1 MQINPILALE
11 LRARWRSNRSFLLLL
26 GVALALSL
34 VALFIYQRAVGT
46 TSESSYDPFTGAI
59 NPGISNFDLRF
70 SAIGRELFTALAHSN
85 ILVWLLIAAASAA
98 TGIAR
103 ERERGLLESLQLSRI
118 SARGQIAARFEA
130 NLLLLGAL
138 QLVLLPIYAV
148 SFLMGGVSQWEILQA
163 FALVIVSSVVGT
175 ALGLWF
181 SARSHRPTGALF
193 GAISVLLALSGLSYY
208 WLGDALYRSRFGSSV
223 NWDEASLALFHP
235 NALFWALTD
244 TTAKWSAPLW
254 QLTLSVSALWL
265 LLSLILCVSATRNV
279 NRTLPPP
286 SWQSGARWVE
296 KLRAKQAATAPDS
309 PALAPTKAA
318 TRKSRAS
325 GALLAD
331 LPVERFVRFSDPLLS
346 REVKARFRLRRVGWF
361 LSALRFAL
369 FLFAIGVWLFEV
381 FWLFDAPSRSAM
393 APYGLRVLLYGGTLG
408 LAAIAATSWTR
419 ERESGTWESLK
430 LSLLTPRE
438 ILRAKWLSPLVSF
451 AYYSAP
457 LWILLPIGALFV
469 GVAAFA
475 EGAIVV
481 IAWLSLA
488 VALGLWMS
496 WRVKNGTASI
506 AWTTGILAVLLAGWP
521 WLNQLANVDESLAR
535 WRYTIGSDR
544 DRTWERI
551 YKPGGGYNDEIV
563 RAYKE
568 DTGNDVAKPKRLSFT
583 GPKGRKV
590 FYISYEDMNLQRWI
604 DQQQEKSSDFTAR
617 FNAWHP
623 GEALNRLFY
632 DSDVK
637 VNSEAYNNS
646 SRRRDITQ
654 SLVVSTLLPL
664 VITLI
669 LLALLRRDVKREQV
683 G

>member
-1 MQINPILALE
+1 MPLNPIFALE
-11 LRARWRSNRSFLLLL
+11 LRARWRNNRSFLLLL

-46 TSESSYDPFTGAI
+46 TASSGYDPLTGAPI
-59 NPGISNFDLRF
+59 AAITNFDLRF
-70 SAIGRELFTALAHSN
+70 TAIGRELFWALANSN
-85 ILVWLLIAAASAA
+85 ILCWLLIAAAGAA

-118 SARGQIAARFEA
+118 SARAQIAARFGA
-130 NLLLLGAL
+130 NLLLLAAL

-148 SFLMGGVSQWEILQA
+148 AFLMGGVSQWEILQA
-163 FALVIVSSVVGT
+163 FVLVVASSVVGT

-193 GAISVLLALSGLSYY
+193 GALSVVIALSGGALY
-208 WLGDALYRSRFGSSV
+208 WIRDTLFYSRFAGTTTDWDAL
-223 NWDEASLALFHP
+223 WPTLFHP
-235 NALFWALTD
+235 NGLFWALTD
-244 TTAKWSAPLW
+244 ATAKWTIPLW
-254 QLTLSVSALWL
+254 QLALGVGATWL
-265 LLSLILCVSATRNV
+265 LLGALLCWSATRNV

-296 KLRAKQAATAPDS
+296 KLKARQAATS
-309 PALAPTKAA
+309 PRSARQSK
-318 TRKSRAS
+318 AS

-331 LPVERFVRFSDPLLS
+331 LPVERFVRFADPLLA
-346 REVKARFRLRRVGWF
+346 REVKGRFRLRRVGWF

-419 ERESGTWESLK
+419 EREGGTWESLK
-430 LSLLTPRE
+430 LSLLSPRE

-469 GVAAFA
+469 GVVPFTL
-475 EGAIVV
+475 GALVV
-481 IAWLSLA
+481 TAWLGLS

-506 AWTTGILAVLLAGWP
+506 AWTTGILAALLVGWP
-521 WLNQLANVDESLAR
+521 WLNQLAGVDESLAR
-535 WRYTIGSDR
+535 WRYTIGSERDWDR
-544 DRTWERI
+544 V
-551 YKPGGGYNDEIV
+551 YKPNGGYTEEIV
-563 RAYKE
+563 RAYKAA
-568 DTGNDVAKPKRLSFT
+568 TGNDVAGPRRIPVIGTNGKTRFWFT
-583 GPKGRKV
+583 SDDDNVRH
-590 FYISYEDMNLQRWI
+590 WI
-604 DQQQEKSSDFTAR
+604 NEQQEKSSAFASR
-617 FNAWHP
+617 LGAWHP
-623 GEALNRLFY
+623 GEALNRLFHE
-632 DSDVK
+632 SDVR
-637 VNSEAYNNS
+637 VNSEAYQNPGQ
-646 SRRRDITQ
+646 RRDVTQ
-654 SLVVSTLLPL
+654 SLIASTLLPL
-664 VITLI
+664 VVTLI
-669 LLALLRRDVKREQV
+669 LLALLRRDVKREQLNT
-683 G
+683 

>member
-1 MQINPILALE
+1 MQLNPILALE

-34 VALFIYQRAVGT
+34 VALFIYQRAVAATGSNST
-46 TSESSYDPFTGAI
+46 DPLTGAI
-59 NPGISNFDLRF
+59 TPAIANFNIRS
-70 SAIGRELFTALAHSN
+70 SAIGRELFVALAHSN
-85 ILVWLLIAAASAA
+85 IIIWLLLAVASAA

-103 ERERGLLESLQLSRI
+103 ERERGLLESLQLSRMG
-118 SARGQIAARFEA
+118 ARAQIAARFA
-130 NLLLLGAL
+130 SSLLLLGAL

-148 SFLMGGVSQWEILQA
+148 AFVMGGVSQWEILQA
-163 FALVIVSSVVGT
+163 FALVVAASLVGT

-193 GAISVLLALSGLSYY
+193 GALSVAIVLSGGALL
-208 WLGDALYRSRFGSSV
+208 WIRDALYSSQFFGTTI
-223 NWDEASLALFHP
+223 NWDALWPALLHP
-235 NALFWALTD
+235 NGLFWALTD
-244 TTAKWSAPLW
+244 PLPVWKTPIW
-254 QLTLSVSALWL
+254 QLALGSGATWL
-265 LLSLILCVSATRNV
+265 LGCGLLCWGATRNV

-296 KLRAKQAATAPDS
+296 KLRARQAATAPRS
-309 PALAPTKAA
+309 ARQSK
-318 TRKSRAS
+318 AS

-331 LPVERFVRFSDPLLS
+331 LPVERFVRFSDPLLA

-369 FLFAIGVWLFEV
+369 FLFASGVWLFEV

-419 ERESGTWESLK
+419 EREGGTWESLK

-451 AYYSAP
+451 AYYAAP
-457 LWILLPIGALFV
+457 LWVLLPIGALFV
-469 GVAAFA
+469 GVVPFA
-475 EGAIVV
+475 LGALVV
-481 IAWLSLA
+481 AAWLGLA

-496 WRVKNGTASI
+496 WRVPNGTAAI
-506 AWTTGILAVLLAGWP
+506 AWTTGILAVLLVGWP
-521 WLNQLANVDESLAR
+521 WLNQLVGVDESLAR
-535 WRYTIGSDR
+535 WQYSVGSTR
-544 DRTWERI
+544 DW
-551 YKPGGGYNDEIV
+551 GQLYNSNGSYSSAIV
-563 RAYKE
+563 RNYKA
-568 DTGNDVAKPKRLSFT
+568 DTGRDVAKPKTLTFID
-583 GPKGRKV
+583 PKGRKRV
-590 FYISYEDMNLQRWI
+590 WVSYEDENVRIWL
-604 DQQQEKSSDFTAR
+604 DQQMDKSGDFASR
-617 FNAWHP
+617 LNAWHP

-637 VNSEAYNNS
+637 VDSTAYQNSD
-646 SRRRDITQ
+646 RRRDATQ
-654 SLVVSTLLPL
+654 ALLASTLLPL
-664 VITLI
+664 AVTLI
-669 LLALLRRDVKREQV
+669 LLLLLRRDVKREQL

>member
-1 MQINPILALE
+1 MTINPILALE

-26 GVALALSL
+26 GVSLTLSL

-46 TSESSYDPFTGAI
+46 TDSTTYDPMTGLIVPA
-59 NPGISNFDLRF
+59 ISNFDLRF
-70 SAIGRELFTALAHSN
+70 TAIGRELFTALAHVN
-85 ILVWLLIAAASAA
+85 ILAWLLLAAASAA

-103 ERERGLLESLQLSRI
+103 ERERGLLESLQLSHI
-118 SARGQIAARFEA
+118 SAREQIAARFVA
-130 NLLLLGAL
+130 NISLLGAL

-163 FALVIVSSVVGT
+163 FALVVASSIVGT

-193 GAISVLLALSGLSYY
+193 GALSVLIFLSGGLIY
-208 WLGDALYRSRFGSSV
+208 WLQDTLYWTKFATVIYWETLLPALM
-223 NWDEASLALFHP
+223 HP
-235 NALFWALTD
+235 TGLFWALTD
-244 TTAKWSAPLW
+244 TTVIRWGVPFW
-254 QLTLSVSALWL
+254 QICLSVCAFWI
-265 LLSLILCVSATRNV
+265 LLSAVLCWSATRNV
-279 NRTLPPP
+279 NRTLSPP

-296 KLRAKQAATAPDS
+296 KLKARQAATAAVS
-309 PALAPTKAA
+309 PSSA
-318 TRKSRAS
+318 RKSKAS

-331 LPVERFVRFSDPLLS
+331 LPIERFVRFSDPLLS
-346 REVKARFRLRRVGWF
+346 REVKSRFRLRRVGWF
-361 LSALRFAL
+361 LSAIRFAL

-419 ERESGTWESLK
+419 EREGGTWESLK

-451 AYYSAP
+451 AYYAAP

-469 GVAAFA
+469 GVAAFV

-481 IAWLSLA
+481 IAWLGLA

-506 AWTTGILAVLLAGWP
+506 AWTVGILAVALVGWP

-535 WRYTIGSDR
+535 GRYTVGSIR
-544 DRTWERI
+544 DWDQI
-551 YKPGGGYNDEIV
+551 YAAGGGYNESIV
-563 RAYKE
+563 RDYEAA
-568 DTGNDVAKPKRLSFT
+568 TGRDVAKPRIIPIKNS
-583 GPKGRKV
+583 KGRV
-590 FYISYEDMNLQRWI
+590 RFWTNYSDMNVEEWI
-604 DQQQEKSSDFTAR
+604 RRQVEKSDEFTSR
-617 FNAWHP
+617 LNAWHP

-632 DSDVK
+632 DSDLK
-637 VNSEAYNNS
+637 VNSDVYQGF
-646 SRRRDITQ
+646 RKRRDITQ
-654 SLVVSTLLPL
+654 SLIASTLLP
-664 VITLI
+664 VFITII
-669 LLALLRRDVKREQV
+669 LLVLLRRDVRSEQLNE
-683 G
+683 

>member
-1 MQINPILALE
+1 MPLNPILALE

-34 VALFIYQRAVGT
+34 VALFIYQRAVAAT
-46 TSESSYDPFTGAI
+46 ASNSTDPLTGAI
-59 NPGISNFDLRF
+59 TPAVANFNLRF
-70 SAIGRELFTALAHSN
+70 SAVGRELFTALAHSN

-118 SARGQIAARFEA
+118 SAAGQIAARFEA

-148 SFLMGGVSQWEILQA
+148 AFLMGGVSQWEILQA
-163 FALVIVSSVVGT
+163 FALVVASSVVGT

-193 GAISVLLALSGLSYY
+193 GALGVALVLSG
-208 WLGDALYRSRFGSSV
+208 GALYWIRQTLEFSRFFGRTTD
-223 NWDEASLALFHP
+223 WEGLWPALLTP
-235 NALFWALTD
+235 NGLFWALTD
-244 TTAKWSAPLW
+244 PTPVWITPLW
-254 QLTLSVSALWL
+254 QLALGVSAGWL
-265 LLSLILCVSATRNV
+265 LLSSLFCWSATRNV

-286 SWQSGARWVE
+286 SWQNGARWVE
-296 KLRAKQAATAPDS
+296 KLKAQQAATPQAS
-309 PALAPTKAA
+309 ASKN
-318 TRKSRAS
+318 RAS

-331 LPVERFVRFSDPLLS
+331 LPVERFVRFADPLLS
-346 REVKARFRLRRVGWF
+346 REVKARFRLRRVGWL

-369 FLFAIGVWLFEV
+369 FLFAAGVWLFEV

-419 ERESGTWESLK
+419 EREGGTWESLK
-430 LSLLTPRE
+430 LSLLSPRE

-475 EGAIVV
+475 QGAIVV
-481 IAWLSLA
+481 VAWLGLA

-496 WRVKNGTASI
+496 WRVPNGTASI
-506 AWTTGILAVLLAGWP
+506 TWTTGILAVLLVGWP
-521 WLNQLANVDESLAR
+521 WMNGLAGVDEALAR
-535 WRYTIGSDR
+535 SKYTLGSSRSWDQ
-544 DRTWERI
+544 I
-551 YKPGGGYNDEIV
+551 YNSNGSYSAKIV
-563 RAYKE
+563 RAYQAN
-568 DTGNDVAKPKRLSFT
+568 TGREVAKPRTIPIIGSR
-583 GPKGRKV
+583 GRKRFWV
-590 FYISYEDMNLQRWI
+590 SYDDENVRRWI
-604 DQQQEKSSDFTAR
+604 ELQQEKADAFTAR
-617 FNAWHP
+617 LGAWHP
-623 GEALNRLFY
+623 GEALNRLFQ

-637 VNSEAYNNS
+637 VNGGAYQYP
-646 SRRRDITQ
+646 SRRRDVTQ
-654 SLVVSTLLPL
+654 SLIASTFLPL
-664 VITLI
+664 LVTLV
-669 LLALLRRDVKREQV
+669 LLALLRRDVKREQL